1 MSLFSWTNLNNK
13 YAPIHIILKASPYSK
28 YVSMSFLL
36 VSIVPS
42 LFFYD
47 ITLIKQNTQIIS
59 MHSFHLI
66 TQKLKIQV
74 ECKQL
79 DGISER
85 IFLFQFA
92 IHSADL
98 LGASTKKN
106 FRGSVICV
114 GCLLSWNEPSLTKK
128 VSNFNGNL
136 QYIEYVDISFERPK
150 TKKNLY
156 CKLSHL
162 SIVSKS

>member
-128 VSNFNGNL
+128 YQISMGTFN
-136 QYIEYVDISFERPK
+136 I
-150 TKKNLY
+150 
-156 CKLSHL
+156 LSMLTFHL
-162 SIVSKS
+162 RGPRQRKICTVNCLIYLL